1 MLQKIKSTLSSREFQ
16 TAALKGANMVVTL
29 VVTSVVSNLVSKG
42 LDTGAELLMDKI
54 HGTTESAA
62 G

>member
-1 MLQKIKSTLSSREFQ
+1 MLQKIESTVKSREFQ
-16 TAALKGANMVVTL
+16 TAVAKGANMVITL

-42 LDTGAELLMDKI
+42 LDTATEAIMDKI
-54 HGTTESAA
+54 HGTQESAA